1 MTQQTK
7 GAPALI
13 FNETKFSITHRN
25 GQQWLRLPQIEGALG
40 YSKKGRAIGNLYKKH
55 AAEFTDSMT
64 ALVKLK
70 TAGGEQEVRI
80 FSLRGAHLLGM
91 FARTEKAAEF
101 RRWILDI
108 LDNEIEAQAER
119 RAKPGALKSAPQP
132 VPQARAALPAPSI
145 DVRRLLLE
153 GQSDPKLPLPA
164 EIHSAINRRA
174 WTMAH
179 EVYELLR
186 EHLAR
191 RVAYT
196 CEMGS
201 PRYLNT
207 ERALEVIAECDINR
221 ALAHTYYS
229 GLHHC
234 ASMARSA
241 KILSAE
247 YLAEMEKALEGKAH

>member
-1 MTQQTK
+1 MSTKSQKPSVKLVHGQATTTSLKVAEAFGKQHKAVLRAIENLECTQEFRQRNF
-7 GAPALI
+7 APAQYEVKTPTGGTASYKMFIITRKGFTFLAC
-13 FNETKFSITHRN
+13 KFT
-25 GQQWLRLPQIEGALG
+25 GKEAAQWTEKFIEAFDDLERRAL
-40 YSKKGRAIGNLYKKH
+40 
-55 AAEFTDSMT
+55 
-64 ALVKLK
+64 
-70 TAGGEQEVRI
+70 
-80 FSLRGAHLLGM
+80 
-91 FARTEKAAEF
+91 EKAA
-101 RRWILDI
+101 
-108 LDNEIEAQAER
+108 
-119 RAKPGALKSAPQP
+119 AKRLPKPKPQ
-132 VPQARAALPAPSI
+132 ALPATEGI

-153 GQSDPKLPLPA
+153 GQSDPSIPLTA

-179 EVYELLR
+179 EVYEILR

-196 CEMGS
+196 SEMGS
-201 PRYLNT
+201 PRYLDAG
-207 ERALEVIAECDINR
+207 RALKVIAGCDINN

-247 YLAEMEKALEGKAH
+247 YLAEMEKALEGKSPP